1 MTDPIT
7 INAHS
12 SIRLDLGEVLYF
24 DPFHIT
30 KETHDADV
38 ILCTH
43 DHYDHFSPEDIEK
56 IVKDDTVFV
65 IPESSLGVV
74 SSKLPVD
81 ASRILTVKAGDEI
94 TVKGITIEAVA
105 AYNPNKK
112 FHPKERGWVGYIAE
126 SKGVRY
132 YVAGDT
138 DVTEEAKRVKCNVAL
153 IPIGGTYTMTWQEG
167 AELIREIE
175 PDYVVPTHYADIVGT
190 KEDGS
195 AFAEAI
201 GKAGIPT
208 KVVLKI

>member
-1 MTDPIT
+1 MTDPI
-7 INAHS
+7 IVNSHS

-24 DPFHIT
+24 DPFHIEM
-30 KETHDADV
+30 ETHDADV

-43 DHYDHFSPEDIEK
+43 DHYDHFSPEDIAK

-65 IPESSLGVV
+65 VPESSYKVV
-74 SSKLPVD
+74 SSKLDVD
-81 ASRILTVKAGDEI
+81 ASRIVTVNAGDKI
-94 TVKGITIEAVA
+94 TVKGIDIEAIA
-105 AYNPNKK
+105 SYNPNKQ

-138 DVTEEAKRVKCNVAL
+138 DVTEEAKQVKCNVAL

-167 AELIREIE
+167 AELIKVIR

-190 KEDGS
+190 REDGS
-195 AFAEAI
+195 AFAEEI
-201 GKAGIPT
+201 EKAGIPT